1 MLLILTVTCGAFF
14 SNSQVSVTGISPAP
28 IVGDYVFAW
37 TDQPIATTSWP
48 LTPDFNTPGVYV
60 QDTLMLVEDGSAG
73 TNAQGH
79 PISQEGCNT
88 LTNDLTGKI
97 AVVYRNTCDFGLKAL
112 NAENAGAVAVI
123 IINRD
128 NEAIGMAAGTSGAGV
143 TIPVVMLSSVD
154 GATLVNEMANG
165 PVVVFMGN
173 KVGLYANDAGSNRAS
188 IMISPTGTTP
198 KFIADNGNAF
208 MVGIELLNYGSN
220 TNDVTVQATVVGPSG
235 NVYDQTVGPVTMI
248 TGDTLSIF
256 DGNLYEFPQFD
267 LATYEAGDY
276 VLTYTISLASGAD
289 DAPDDNVFSQPFAI
303 SSDGA
308 YGGVLSRAASTTGNL
323 IVNTFPSNATTD
335 YKACMYYQNTYASP
349 LTGVEGFYF
358 SVGTDTS
365 LVALTD
371 AEIYLEV
378 FEWNDVW
385 TTLSAGVTYDALN
398 QVGVGTHVP
407 ASNDDNDD
415 VIYQAL
421 DAPVILQDNQKYLFC
436 LQTYNTDF
444 YYGGEKVDFNANVAI
459 YDLPVSPINIDGT
472 WYSGQGWSNAAIAI
486 GAKIASNVG
495 LEEFAS
501 VQGSAYP
508 NPTNDNVTVSVSA
521 KGNANLT
528 ITDISGRTTYNGAL
542 DLTTGKANVNMS
554 NLETGMYI
562 FNVTFENGQK
572 SQFNVVKK

>member
-28 IVGDYVFAW
+28 IVGDYVFTWGDPVNGTNW
-37 TDQPIATTSWP
+37 TLAPN
-48 LTPDFNTPGVYV
+48 FNTPGVYV

-79 PISQEGCNT
+79 PVSQEGCNA

-97 AVVYRNTCDFGLKAL
+97 AVVYRNVCGFGVKAV
-112 NAENAGAVAVI
+112 NAMNAGAVGVI

-128 NEAIGMAAGTSGAGV
+128 NEAIGMDGGTEGATV
-143 TIPVVMLSSVD
+143 TIPVVMLSSAE
-154 GATLVNEMANG
+154 GAALVNEMANG

-188 IMISPTGTTP
+188 IMIPPTGTTP
-198 KFIADNGNAF
+198 KFIADAGNAF
-208 MVGIELLNYGSN
+208 MIGIELLNYGSN
-220 TNDVTVQATVVGPSG
+220 SNDITVQATVVGPSG
-235 NVYDQTVGPVTMI
+235 NVYDQSVGPVTMI

-276 VLTYTISLASGAD
+276 VLTYTVSLASGAD
-289 DAPDDNVFSQPFAI
+289 DAPDDNVFTQPFAI

-308 YGGVLSRAASTTGNL
+308 YGGVLSRAASTSGNL
-323 IVNTFPSNATTD
+323 IVNTFPSNAVTD
-335 YKACMYYQNTYASP
+335 YKACMYYQNTYTSP

-358 SVGTDTS
+358 SVGADTS
-365 LVALTD
+365 TINLPD

-385 TTLSAGVTYDALN
+385 TTLSVGVTYDALT

-436 LQTYNTDF
+436 LQTYNTEF
-444 YYGGEKVDFNANVAI
+444 YYGAEKVDFNANVAI

-495 LEEFAS
+495 LEEFIS

-508 NPTNDNVTVSVSA
+508 NPANDNVTVSVSA

-542 DLTTGKANVNMS
+542 DLTTGKANVDMS